1 MCERICL
8 LDAGTST
15 LGAVSKQ
22 YAALQETRRALE
34 LQIVQQECSFLH
46 THGKYMYL
54 WSGTHA

>member
-1 MCERICL
+1 M
-8 LDAGTST
+8 
-15 LGAVSKQ
+15 GAVSEQ

-34 LQIVQQECSFLH
+34 LQIVQQECSFFR